1 MSSEWGPQLG
11 VGKRAGLELR
21 GVLWSFAVIEN
32 KVLLLSGQGGRTDAH
47 CAL

>member
-1 MSSEWGPQLG
+1 MSSEWGLQLG

-21 GVLWSFAVIEN
+21 GILWSFVIIEN
-32 KVLLLSGQGGRTDAH
+32 KVLLLSGQGGCTDAH